1 MEVPALKRRFVE
13 LFHASGWSQAE
24 TARRMDMTRGGI
36 NGIVTGPTVPS
47 PGTVR
52 FLEMLLLEAGA
63 PVPGRQGGAEA
74 GGRLA
79 TGSARPAPAA
89 ELAAL
94 LEVIHA
100 RNALKFES
108 AKRVIEALYRQ
119 VILQP
124 SGVSYGTKPAP
135 KRPSG
140 RARKAVRR
148 PAAGAGA

>member
-1 MEVPALKRRFVE
+1 MKVPALKRRFIE

-63 PVPGRQGGAEA
+63 PVPGRLGA
-74 GGRLA
+74 
-79 TGSARPAPAA
+79 ARRAPVA
-89 ELAAL
+89 ELAAM
-94 LEVIHA
+94 LEAIHA
-100 RNALKFES
+100 RNARKFGS
-108 AKRVIEALYRQ
+108 AKRVIESLYRE
-119 VILQP
+119 VNRPPARVSYRTKAARKWP
-124 SGVSYGTKPAP
+124 SGQ
-135 KRPSG
+135 
-140 RARKAVRR
+140 ARKAVRR